1 MLLPSALFWT
11 ALMLLHPGH
20 STRIEIE
27 AGPNGRSLELA
38 MRIDHADLE
47 AALRKRYP
55 DAVAIERI
63 SDDEAAKRIGE
74 YLRQTI
80 RIDQAELPRER
91 FRWVGWE
98 RKRLTTWAYVELI
111 LADEPA
117 PPPSSV
123 SLTIRTLLEIEP
135 DLNHV
140 VTLRSGPKTTSF
152 VLGKDKPSLKIPL
165 DAAQTLTNPAPA
177 P

>member
-1 MLLPSALFWT
+1 MLLPSALVWT
-11 ALMLLHPGH
+11 ALLLLHPGH
-20 STRIEIE
+20 STRVELE
-27 AGPNGRSLELA
+27 AGPDGRTLELA

-55 DAVAIERI
+55 EAIAIERI

-80 RIDQAELPRER
+80 RIDQAEIPRHR

-98 RKRLTTWAYVELI
+98 RKRLTTWAYVELV
-111 LADEPA
+111 LADESA
-117 PPPSSV
+117 PPPTSV
-123 SLTIRTLLEIEP
+123 LLTIRTLLEIEP

-140 VTLRSGPKTTSF
+140 VSLRSGPKTTSF
-152 VLGKDKPSLKIPL
+152 VLGKDKPSLKVPL
-165 DAAQTLTNPAPA
+165 DAGQTLTNPAPA